1 MWRARGKNG
10 KEKADPSRMEIK
22 RFESLL
28 ELTVYLFG
36 YKSDNEN
43 VRTLNRSKS
52 HAIIRLW
59 FSIDESSISFLL
71 FSHELDLPSFRN
83 FCIRDLESRV
93 SRFAL
98 FFFRKKIIYPN
109 SRFHFCGQFFLPQS
123 EAIKLFVFLPID
135 VSPCLSARVSCSRK
149 RGTTRDYASPASGL
163 RQKT

>member
-36 YKSDNEN
+36 CKSDNEN
-43 VRTLNRSKS
+43 VRTL
-52 HAIIRLW
+52 
-59 FSIDESSISFLL
+59 IDRNPTQLFASDFPLTKVQFL
-71 FSHELDLPSFRN
+71 FYSFRTSLISLLSEI
-83 FCIRDLESRV
+83 FI
-93 SRFAL
+93 FAIWNHVL
-98 FFFRKKIIYPN
+98 PCFFFFRKKIIYPN
-109 SRFHFCGQFFLPQS
+109 SRFHFCGQFSLPQS
-123 EAIKLFVFLPID
+123 EVIKLFVFLPID

>member
-36 YKSDNEN
+36 CKSDNEN
-43 VRTLNRSKS
+43 VRTL
-52 HAIIRLW
+52 
-59 FSIDESSISFLL
+59 IDRNPTQLFASDFPLTKVQFL
-71 FSHELDLPSFRN
+71 FYSFRTSLISLLLYPRFGIT
-83 FCIRDLESRV
+83 FCLV
-93 SRFAL
+93 

-109 SRFHFCGQFFLPQS
+109 SHFHFCGQFFLPQS

>member
-36 YKSDNEN
+36 CKSDNEN
-43 VRTLNRSKS
+43 VRTL
-52 HAIIRLW
+52 
-59 FSIDESSISFLL
+59 IDRNPTQLFASDFPLTKVQFL
-71 FSHELDLPSFRN
+71 FYSFRTSLISLLLYPRFGIT
-83 FCIRDLESRV
+83 FCLV
-93 SRFAL
+93 

-149 RGTTRDYASPASGL
+149 RGTTRDYASLASGL